1 MKDVISGSEGSG
13 EIIKSLDNSMDY
25 ICPRIIEII
34 ENQEILS
41 RMSDEVFVSYV
52 WWEDKIIL
60 LL

>member
-1 MKDVISGSEGSG
+1 VKDVISGSEGSG

-52 WWEDKIIL
+52 
-60 LL
+60 

>member
-1 MKDVISGSEGSG
+1 VKDVISGSEGSG